1 MVSEQVKV
9 KVLGTGTAIPSL
21 KRGSSSYLVSV
32 EKCNILVDVGPSV
45 VRRLLE
51 HGYTV
56 DDVDAVFLT
65 HFHVDHTADL
75 STFLFAC
82 NYGLKQRTKPLIVA
96 GGQGIH
102 KFYAG
107 LSKIYPWIL
116 PKSYEFRLH
125 GVPGGELKIGNVLA
139 RTAMVNHNRESIGV
153 RLEKEKSLVFSGDT
167 DYSTNLIKLAHG
179 ADLLIAEC
187 SFPERKVK
195 GHLNLNILEKIV
207 KKSQPKRV
215 LISHLYP
222 EWEGF
227 RGILHAPYLMAEDG
241 MEIEF

>member
-1 MVSEQVKV
+1 MKI
-9 KVLGTGTAIPSL
+9 KVLGTGTSIPSL
-21 KRGSSSYLVSV
+21 KRGSSSYLVTT

-51 HGYTV
+51 YGYTV

-82 NYGLKQRTKPLIVA
+82 NYGLKQRTKPLVVA

-102 KFYAG
+102 KFYSG

-116 PKSYEFRLH
+116 PKSYDLRLH
-125 GVPGGELKIGNVLA
+125 GFRDEKMEIGDVSVQ
-139 RTAMVNHNRESIGV
+139 TVKVNHNRESIGV

-167 DYSTNLIKLAHG
+167 DYSTNLVKLADG
-179 ADLLIAEC
+179 ADLIVVEC

-195 GHLNLNILEKIV
+195 GHLNLSILEKIV
-207 KKSQPKRV
+207 KKAHPKRV

-222 EWEGF
+222 EWEDF
-227 RGILHAPYLMAEDG
+227 KGIIHAPYLMAEDG
-241 MEIEF
+241 MEMEL